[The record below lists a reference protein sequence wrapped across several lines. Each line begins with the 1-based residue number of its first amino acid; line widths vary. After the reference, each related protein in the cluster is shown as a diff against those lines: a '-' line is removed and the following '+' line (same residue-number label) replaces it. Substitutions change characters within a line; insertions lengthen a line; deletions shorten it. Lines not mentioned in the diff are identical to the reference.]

1 MHARETAGADSMSV
15 YTYIYIFIY
24 CIHTHIY
31 IYIYCTYIHPC
42 TYMLQKLNLKYVLHT
57 NVRIRMFV
65 YIKGDVDIK
74 ETDIGI
80 DIDGSIHI

>member
-1 MHARETAGADSMSV
+1 MPVKQLVLTVCLCIH
-15 YTYIYIFIY
+15 IYIFIY
-24 CIHTHIY
+24 LLYTH

-57 NVRIRMFV
+57 NVRIRVFV
-65 YIKGDVDIK
+65 DIKGDVDIK

>member
-1 MHARETAGADSMSV
+1 MPVKQLVLTVCLCIH
-15 YTYIYIFIY
+15 IYIFIY
-24 CIHTHIY
+24 LLYTH

-65 YIKGDVDIK
+65 DIKGDVDIK

>member
-1 MHARETAGADSMSV
+1 MPVKQLVLTVCLCIH
-15 YTYIYIFIY
+15 IYIFIY
-24 CIHTHIY
+24 LMYTH

-57 NVRIRMFV
+57 NVRIRMCV
-65 YIKGDVDIK
+65 DIKGDVDIK

>member
-15 YTYIYIFIY
+15 YTYIYIYLFIY
-24 CIHTHIY
+24 CIHT
-31 IYIYCTYIHPC
+31 YIYCTYIHPC

-65 YIKGDVDIK
+65 DIKGDVDIK

>member
-24 CIHTHIY
+24 LLYTH

-57 NVRIRMFV
+57 NVRIRVFV
-65 YIKGDVDIK
+65 DIKGDVDIK